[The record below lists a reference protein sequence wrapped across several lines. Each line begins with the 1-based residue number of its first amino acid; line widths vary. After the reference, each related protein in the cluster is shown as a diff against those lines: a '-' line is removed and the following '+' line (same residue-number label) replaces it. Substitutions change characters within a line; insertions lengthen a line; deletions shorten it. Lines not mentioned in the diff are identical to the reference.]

1 MKKKKVTKKK
11 KNNEENIKPIKHKNK
26 GNLNCYSEEV
36 AREMFNKIF
45 TNVFINLYVKNINKK
60 LDKYYISNILYS
72 VNSIIETL
80 YINHDMD
87 LSITNKDQ
95 INSKNKTIIVESS
108 KEKYNKRQQEKKV
121 YNKNNNNNNNL
132 SQDDIIIKRTYMD
145 KIDPLKLNDNSLLY
159 SIKISNNNFWGSI
172 PEPRSQAFDRTSTYK
187 NVIIISDKPY
197 DKIKEINN
205 ALSSNEKKQKKFIK
219 LKSKYINEMNKN
231 KNDDLYKIKKKRY
244 IKISDDLPSE
254 TISNEVLGIASE
266 DEDIKKMRNDL
277 LEEINKKIMEEK
289 QEKERKLLEE
299 MAKRNKFQR
308 KSKNKDDENGLNPDS
323 LIKEFIS
330 ISSIQKEIK
339 PGSTN
344 EILEE
349 ERKQLTKKARKNI
362 EYNQVPTVKSEKERT
377 KEMKKIQKLFVR
389 KYVLNNLKN
398 ENFKDEDEED
408 EPKGNL
414 KPSGSNF
421 DLIKPEIGVIIQEN
435 IKVKSGGI
443 NFFEKFNKFSVNDF
457 DRTMNTIF
465 DRNFSNFNYLGYN
478 TITTG
483 KNIISSN
490 NNNLNNTAT
499 ALNNKMDLIT
509 SIQNKEDN
517 NIKVQINNNSKDD
530 ELNEKNLFRKTFK
543 NKIENLKKKFIYKST
558 SKISMSNKIS
568 SDKLREVL
576 NTTDSDKSYYYYSH
590 NLFHSNK
597 SKNEF
602 NNNFE
607 LGYIG
612 KSNYI
617 NKNFFSP
624 LPTNLLNT
632 YKNTLL
638 KNYFY
643 NAGDGYQTQRINTYR
658 YNKFNKFKI
667 MDTFNRNLVEGNK
680 EYNEKL
686 YYNIMRTTKG
696 EFLPKIKHGETV
708 STNHETRTKNYFYRK
723 RENK

>member
-11 KNNEENIKPIKHKNK
+11 KNNEEDIKPQKHQNI
-26 GNLNCYSEEV
+26 GNINVYSEEI
-36 AREMFNKIF
+36 AREIFNKIF
-45 TNVFINLYVKNINKK
+45 TNVFISLHLKNIDKK
-60 LDKYYISNILYS
+60 LDKYYISNILYP
-72 VNSIIETL
+72 VNSMIETL
-80 YINHDMD
+80 HINHDMD
-87 LSITNKDQ
+87 IFIPNKEQTNP
-95 INSKNKTIIVESS
+95 KNKTFIVESS
-108 KEKYNKRQQEKKV
+108 KEKYDKRQQEKKV
-121 YNKNNNNNNNL
+121 YNKNNNNYNNL

-145 KIDPLKLNDNSLLY
+145 KNDPVKLSDNSLLY
-159 SIKISNNNFWGSI
+159 SVKISNSNFWGTI
-172 PEPRSQAFDRTSTYK
+172 PEPQSQAFDRTSTYK
-187 NVIIISDKPY
+187 NAIIISDKPY
-197 DKIKEINN
+197 NKIKEINN
-205 ALSSNEKKQKKFIK
+205 ALSVNEKQQKKFIK
-219 LKSKYINEMNKN
+219 LKSKIITDMNKN
-231 KNDDLYKIKKKRY
+231 KNDDPYKIKKKKY

-254 TISNEVLGIASE
+254 TISNEVLGIVSE

-277 LEEINKKIMEEK
+277 LEEINKRIMEEK
-289 QEKERKLLEE
+289 LEKERKLLEE
-299 MAKRNKFQR
+299 IAKKNKFQQ

-339 PGSTN
+339 PGSTK

-362 EYNQVPTVKSEKERT
+362 EYNKIPIVKSEKERIH
-377 KEMKKIQKLFVR
+377 EMKIKQKYFVR
-389 KYVLNNLKN
+389 KYILNNLKN
-398 ENFKDEDEED
+398 EDFNDDEED
-408 EPKGNL
+408 DDPKGDS

-421 DLIKPEIGVIIQEN
+421 DLIKPEIGVIVQEN

-443 NFFEKFNKFSVNDF
+443 NFYEKYNKFSINDF
-457 DRTMNTIF
+457 DKTMNSIF
-465 DRNFSNFNYLGYN
+465 DRNFSNINYLGYN

-483 KNIISSN
+483 KNFISTN
-490 NNNLNNTAT
+490 NNNLNDTAT
-499 ALNNKMDLIT
+499 ALNNKMDLI
-509 SIQNKEDN
+509 SSLQNKEEDN
-517 NIKVQINNNSKDD
+517 AKVQTNNNNKD
-530 ELNEKNLFRKTFK
+530 EEFNEINLFRKTFK
-543 NKIENLKKKFIYKST
+543 NKIGNLKKKFIYKSK

-602 NNNFE
+602 HNNFE

-612 KSNYI
+612 KSDVI

-624 LPTNLLNT
+624 LPTGLLNT

-643 NAGDGYQTQRINTYR
+643 NAGDGYQTQRINTFR
-658 YNKFNKFKI
+658 HNKFKI
-667 MDTFNRNLVEGNK
+667 MDNFNKNLVEGKN

-686 YYNIMRTTKG
+686 YNNIMGSTKG
-696 EFLPKIKHGETV
+696 EFLPKIKHGVTF
-708 STNHETRTKNYFYRK
+708 SANHETRTKNFFYRK
-723 RENK
+723 RKKND

>member
-1 MKKKKVTKKK
+1 MKKKKVTKRKK
-11 KNNEENIKPIKHKNK
+11 KNEEDTKPIKHENV

-36 AREMFNKIF
+36 AKEIFNKIF
-45 TNVFINLYVKNINKK
+45 TNVFINIYARNIDKK
-60 LDKYYISNILYS
+60 IDEYYISNILYS
-72 VNSIIETL
+72 VDSIIETL
-80 YINHDMD
+80 HLNHDMD
-87 LSITNKDQ
+87 ISIPNKDQ
-95 INSKNKTIIVESS
+95 INARNKTFIVESS
-108 KEKYNKRQQEKKV
+108 IEKYNKRQQEKKV
-121 YNKNNNNNNNL
+121 YNKNNNNINL
-132 SQDDIIIKRTYMD
+132 SQDDLIIKRTYMD

-159 SIKISNNNFWGSI
+159 SAKISNTNFWGTI
-172 PEPRSQAFDRTSTYK
+172 PEPQSQAFDRTSTYK
-187 NVIIISDKPY
+187 NAIIISDQPY
-197 DKIKEINN
+197 NKIKEIDN
-205 ALSSNEKKQKKFIK
+205 AFSDNEKKQKKFLK
-219 LKSKYINEMNKN
+219 LKSRYINDMNKN

-244 IKISDDLPSE
+244 FKISDDLPSE
-254 TISNEVLGIASE
+254 TISNEALGIISE

-289 QEKERKLLEE
+289 LEKEKKLLEE
-299 MAKRNKFQR
+299 MAKRKKFQQ
-308 KSKNKDDENGLNPDS
+308 KSKNKDDENGLNPD
-323 LIKEFIS
+323 LLTNEFIS
-330 ISSIQKEIK
+330 ISTNQKEIK
-339 PGSTN
+339 PGSTK

-362 EYNQVPTVKSEKERT
+362 EYNQIPTVKSENERIN
-377 KEMKKIQKLFVR
+377 EMKKKQKFFGR
-389 KYVLNNLKN
+389 KYILNNIKN
-398 ENFKDEDEED
+398 EDFNNEED

-414 KPSGSNF
+414 KPCGSNF

-443 NFFEKFNKFSVNDF
+443 NFYEKFNKFSVNDF
-457 DRTMNTIF
+457 DRTMNSIF

-483 KNIISSN
+483 KNLLSSN

-499 ALNNKMDLIT
+499 VLNNRIDLM
-509 SIQNKEDN
+509 SSPKKKEKDN
-517 NIKVQINNNSKDD
+517 TKVQLNYNNNND
-530 ELNEKNLFRKTFK
+530 EELSEKNLFRKTFK
-543 NKIENLKKKFIYKST
+543 NKIENLKKKFIYKSNT
-558 SKISMSNKIS
+558 KISMSNKIS

-612 KSNYI
+612 KSNVI

-632 YKNTLL
+632 YKNSLL

-643 NAGDGYQTQRINTYR
+643 NVGDGYQTQRINTYR
-658 YNKFNKFKI
+658 YNKFKI
-667 MDTFNRNLVEGNK
+667 MDSFNRNLVEGKK

-686 YYNIMRTTKG
+686 YNNIMRTTKG
-696 EFLPKIKHGETV
+696 EFLPKIKNVETF
-708 STNHETRTKNYFYRK
+708 STNHETRTKNFFYRK
-723 RENK
+723 RKNN